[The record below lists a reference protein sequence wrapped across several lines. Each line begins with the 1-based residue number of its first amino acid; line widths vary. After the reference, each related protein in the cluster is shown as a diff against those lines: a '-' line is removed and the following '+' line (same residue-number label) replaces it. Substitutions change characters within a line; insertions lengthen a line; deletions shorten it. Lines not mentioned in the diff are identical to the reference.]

1 MIGNITLMYEPVVQR
16 HLPRALL
23 INVQYIHTLSSYVEG
38 STVRVGSLPT
48 RLEALNYY
56 TYVP

>member
-1 MIGNITLMYEPVVQR
+1 MNLSYSDIEHLRNCNYLELYLLM
-16 HLPRALL
+16 
-23 INVQYIHTLSSYVEG
+23 YIHTLSSYVEG